1 MNRQDILDLQ
11 RHRSHPSVS
20 ILLPTHRTS
29 PDNKRDPILLKNL
42 ATEATDRLVELLGKR
57 DAAPM
62 IRKLEVQVAA
72 IDLRHTLDG
81 MAIFVNDA
89 HAGVYLLPVPLNP
102 RVIID
107 DTFATRD
114 LVFAMN
120 RSPRYWVLALSE
132 QPTRLF
138 EGVRETLVEVRGGG
152 FPMVHTGPG
161 GDQALPEMTD
171 KSKIEAEYHRQFF
184 RRVDQALAAFTKAD
198 PLPVCVVGVERWLAY
213 FQNVSDRKDV
223 VATVTGNHD
232 QTPPHELGKLVWP
245 ALADALSV
253 KRGRALDALDA
264 AIGAQRFAS
273 GLGEAWRRAQEGRG
287 ALLLVEQDYHQAAH
301 LDEAAGQLHL
311 VDADDPSVNMADA
324 VDDLIELVL
333 AKQGD
338 VVFVDDG
345 ALEGHQRVAL
355 TLRY

>member
-1 MNRQDILDLQ
+1 MNRQDILELQ
-11 RHRSHPSVS
+11 RHRSDPSLS

-42 ATEATDRLVELLGKR
+42 VTEASDRLVERLGKR

-62 IRKLEVQVAA
+62 IRELEAQVAA
-72 IDLRHTLDG
+72 VDLRRTLDG
-81 MAIFVNDA
+81 MAIFVNA
-89 HAGVYLLPVPLNP
+89 EHAGVYLLPVPLSP
-102 RVIID
+102 RVVID

-132 QPTRLF
+132 RPTRLF
-138 EGVRETLVEVRGGG
+138 EGVRDTLVEVRDGG
-152 FPMVHTGPG
+152 FPMVHENPE
-161 GDQALPEMTD
+161 AEEPLPEMTER
-171 KSKIEAEYHRQFF
+171 SKLEQAWHRQFF
-184 RRVDQALAAFTKAD
+184 RAVDQALAAFTKAD

-213 FQNVSDRKDV
+213 FKTVTGHKDIAV
-223 VATVTGNHD
+223 TLTGNHD
-232 QTPPHELGKLVWP
+232 QTPPHELAKLTWP
-245 ALADALSV
+245 AVSDALAS
-253 KRGRALDALDA
+253 RRRRALDTLDA

-287 ALLLVEQDYHQAAH
+287 QLLLVERNYHQAARF
-301 LDEAAGQLHL
+301 DEAGNQLHL
-311 VDADDPSVNMADA
+311 LAADDPGVNMADA
-324 VDDLIELVL
+324 VDNLIELVL

-345 ALEGHQRVAL
+345 ALEGHGRVAL

>member
-1 MNRQDILDLQ
+1 MNRQDVLDLQ
-11 RHRSHPSVS
+11 SHRSHPSVS
-20 ILLPTHRTS
+20 ILLTTHRTS

-57 DAAPM
+57 DAGPM
-62 IRKLEVQVAA
+62 IRKLEAQVAA

-81 MAIFVNDA
+81 MAIFVSDA
-89 HAGVYLLPVPLNP
+89 HAGVYLLPVPLVP

-152 FPMVHTGPG
+152 FPMVHGGPG
-161 GDQALPEMTD
+161 GSTALPKLID
-171 KSKIEAEYHRQFF
+171 KSKYEDEHHQQFF
-184 RRVDQALAAFTKAD
+184 RRVDQALAKFTKAD
-198 PLPVCVVGVERWLAY
+198 PLPICVVGVERWLSHY
-213 FQNVSDRKDV
+213 RSVTSHKDI

-232 QTPPHELGKLVWP
+232 QTPAHDLGKLVWP
-245 ALADALSV
+245 AVRDALSV
-253 KRGRALDALDA
+253 KRQRALDALDA

-287 ALLLVEQDYHQAAH
+287 DLLLVEQDYHQAAR
-301 LDEAAGQLHL
+301 LDAAAGQLHL
-311 VDADDPSVNMADA
+311 VAADDPSANMADA

-333 AKQGD
+333 AKQGN

-345 ALEGHQRVAL
+345 VLEGHQRVAL

>member
-1 MNRQDILDLQ
+1 MNRQDVLDLQ
-11 RHRSHPSVS
+11 SHRSHPSVS

-62 IRKLEVQVAA
+62 IRKLEAQVAA

-81 MAIFVNDA
+81 MAIFVSDA
-89 HAGVYLLPVPLNP
+89 HAGVYLLPVPLSP

-152 FPMVHTGPG
+152 FPMVHGGPG
-161 GDQALPEMTD
+161 GSQALPKLID
-171 KSKIEAEYHRQFF
+171 KSKYEDEHHQQFF
-184 RRVDQALAAFTKAD
+184 RKVDQALAAFTKAD
-198 PLPVCVVGVERWLAY
+198 PLPICVVGVERWLSHHRS
-213 FQNVSDRKDV
+213 VTSHKDI
-223 VATVTGNHD
+223 VASVTGNHD

-245 ALADALSV
+245 AVADALAA

-287 ALLLVEQDYHQAAH
+287 ALLLVEQDYHQAAR

-311 VDADDPSVNMADA
+311 VDADDPSANMADA

-345 ALEGHQRVAL
+345 VLEGHQRVAL

>member
-1 MNRQDILDLQ
+1 MNRQDVLDLQ
-11 RHRSHPSVS
+11 SHRSHPSVS

-29 PDNKRDPILLKNL
+29 PDNKRDPIVLKNL
-42 ATEATDRLVELLGKR
+42 ATEATDRLVEMLGKR

-62 IRKLEVQVAA
+62 IRKLEAQVAA
-72 IDLRHTLDG
+72 IDLRRTLDG

-102 RVIID
+102 RVVID
-107 DTFATRD
+107 DTFVTRD
-114 LVFAMN
+114 LVFALN

-152 FPMVHTGPG
+152 FPMEHTGPG
-161 GDQALPEMTD
+161 GSQALPKLTD
-171 KSKIEAEYHRQFF
+171 KSKYEDEHHQQFF

-198 PLPVCVVGVERWLAY
+198 PLPICVVGVERWLSRHRSVT
-213 FQNVSDRKDV
+213 NHKDI

-245 ALADALSV
+245 VVADALSV
-253 KRGRALDALDA
+253 KRRRALDALDA
-264 AIGAQRFAS
+264 AVGAQRFSS
-273 GLGEAWRRAQEGRG
+273 GLSDSWRRAQDGRG
-287 ALLLVEQDYHQAAH
+287 ELLLVEQDYHQAAR
-301 LDEAAGQLHL
+301 LDEDTNQLRL
-311 VDADDPSVNMADA
+311 VAADDASATMADA

-333 AKQGD
+333 AKQGN

-345 ALEGHQRVAL
+345 ALEGHGRVAL

>member
-11 RHRSHPSVS
+11 SFRSRPSISV
-20 ILLPTHRTS
+20 LLPTHRTS
-29 PDNKRDPILLKNL
+29 PDNRRDPILLKNL
-42 ATEATDRLVELLGKR
+42 VTEAGDRLVEQIGRR
-57 DAAPM
+57 DATPLLA
-62 IRKLEVQVAA
+62 KLEAQVAA

-81 MAIFVNDA
+81 LAIFVSDE
-89 HAGVYLLPVPLNP
+89 HAGAYLLPVPLRP
-102 RVIID
+102 RVVID

-138 EGVRETLVEVRGGG
+138 EGVRDTLVEVRSGG
-152 FPMVHTGPG
+152 FPMTHGGPG
-161 GDQALPEMTD
+161 GSTALPKGVNT
-171 KSKIEAEYHRQFF
+171 SKFEDEHHQQFF
-184 RRVDQALAAFTKAD
+184 RRVDQALAAFTKVD
-198 PLPVCVVGVERWLAY
+198 PLPICVVGVERWLSHHRSVTD
-213 FQNVSDRKDV
+213 QKGI

-245 ALADALSV
+245 AVAEALAA
-253 KRGRALDALDA
+253 KRGQAHGALDA
-264 AIGAQRFAS
+264 AVGAQRSAS
-273 GLGEAWRRAQEGRG
+273 GLGEAWRRAEEGRG
-287 ALLLVEQDYHQAAH
+287 ALLLVEEDYHQAAR
-301 LDEAAGQLHL
+301 LDASGQLHL
-311 VDADDPSVNMADA
+311 VDADDPSATMTDA

-333 AKQGD
+333 ARQGE

-345 ALEGHQRVAL
+345 TLAQHERVAL